1 MSRACL
7 LVLHAE
13 LEGTPRQEPQRLAL
27 RVLRVHMRH
36 LQPQRSARLALLLTF
51 RLPLDRL
58 RVLLAQW
65 ARNPTPRRRARRV
78 QRRPIVLLA

>member
-36 LQPQRSARLALLLTF
+36 LQPQRSARLALHLTF
-51 RLPLDRL
+51 RYRWIVFVFFL
-58 RVLLAQW
+58 RSGHATQLLVDVLGVFSVDL
-65 ARNPTPRRRARRV
+65 
-78 QRRPIVLLA
+78 